1 MTRKPECVWDLIA
14 EAVHLRLPLEDI
26 RATSQPGLQLGM
38 EGGEVATLAG
48 IQEGLEGMSLGE
60 AVLDF
65 IGSMFHSPAPERSIL
80 LLDRKRRLIRI
91 WRTES
96 DEDRCLFGYFP
107 ESSRRGRMW
116 CCLFVRTPGD
126 LPLLELAERYRLTWL

>member
-38 EGGEVATLAG
+38 EVGEFATLAG

-80 LLDRKRRLIRI
+80 LLDRKRR
-91 WRTES
+91 TAA
-96 DEDRCLFGYFP
+96 
-107 ESSRRGRMW
+107 SSPISPSPAGAGG
-116 CCLFVRTPGD
+116 CG
-126 LPLLELAERYRLTWL
+126 AASS

>member
-38 EGGEVATLAG
+38 EVGEFATLAG

-80 LLDRKRRLIRI
+80 LLDRKRP
-91 WRTES
+91 
-96 DEDRCLFGYFP
+96 D
-107 ESSRRGRMW
+107 
-116 CCLFVRTPGD
+116 VV
-126 LPLLELAERYRLTWL
+126 LPLREDSRGDAYPGACGALPPHLALSGPRNLVLRSLL

>member
-38 EGGEVATLAG
+38 EVGEFATLAG

-80 LLDRKRRLIRI
+80 LLDRKR
-91 WRTES
+91 
-96 DEDRCLFGYFP
+96 DRCLFAYFP

>member
-14 EAVHLRLPLEDI
+14 DAVHLRLPLEDI

-38 EGGEVATLAG
+38 EVGEFATLAG

-91 WRTES
+91 RAPSPTRTAAS
-96 DEDRCLFGYFP
+96 SPISRVQPARED
-107 ESSRRGRMW
+107 
-116 CCLFVRTPGD
+116 VV
-126 LPLLELAERYRLTWL
+126 LPLREDSR

>member
-1 MTRKPECVWDLIA
+1 MFYLNIWYN
-14 EAVHLRLPLEDI
+14 
-26 RATSQPGLQLGM
+26 
-38 EGGEVATLAG
+38 LACQDG

-107 ESSRRGRMW
+107 ESRRHSRMW
-116 CCLFVRTPGD
+116 CCLFVRTPGEM
-126 LPLLELAERYRLTWL
+126 PILELAERYRLTWL

>member
-38 EGGEVATLAG
+38 EVGEFATLAG

-80 LLDRKRRLIRI
+80 LLDRKRHQDLARRV
-91 WRTES
+91 
-96 DEDRCLFGYFP
+96 
-107 ESSRRGRMW
+107 RRG
-116 CCLFVRTPGD
+116 P
-126 LPLLELAERYRLTWL
+126 LPLRLFPRVQPAREDVVLPLREDSR

>member
-38 EGGEVATLAG
+38 EVGEFATLAG

-80 LLDRKRRLIRI
+80 LLDRKR
-91 WRTES
+91 
-96 DEDRCLFGYFP
+96 
-107 ESSRRGRMW
+107 W